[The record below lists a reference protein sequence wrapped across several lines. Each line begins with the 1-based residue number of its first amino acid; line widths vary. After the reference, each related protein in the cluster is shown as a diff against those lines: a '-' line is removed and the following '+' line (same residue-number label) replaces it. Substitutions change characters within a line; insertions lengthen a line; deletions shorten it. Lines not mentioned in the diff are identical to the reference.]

1 MYVKIGMMLSGI
13 LNVDKPKGLTS
24 HDVVDL
30 VRKAARQRQVGHAG
44 TLDPIA
50 TGVLPLCLGNATKL
64 SEFLTAEEKE
74 YRLVCRF
81 GIETDTQDITGE
93 TIALKPVEDLSLAQI
108 EAVLPRFRGEI
119 QQIPPMVSAK
129 RHQGKRLYDLARQ
142 GVEVEREPVNV
153 TVLDLEVIGY
163 SAPDLEI
170 RVLCSKGTYVRT
182 LCHDIGRE
190 VGCGGVMASLVRTR
204 CGPLSAADSV
214 DAALLRDP
222 ESIQQHLLS
231 PDAVL
236 TKFPAV
242 TIQDNEVKSW
252 MTGRSIRSG
261 AILSTSADYDR
272 DALLRIKSRDG
283 RLVGL
288 GKSMFDSAQVAR
300 LGGDLEVLKPVRVF
314 PQPFASKP

>member
-1 MYVKIGMMLSGI
+1 MLSGI

-30 VRKAARQRQVGHAG
+30 IRKATRQRQVGHAG

-81 GIETDTQDITGE
+81 GLETDTQDITGE
-93 TIALKPVEDLSLAQI
+93 TIAAKPAEELSLELIEDL
-108 EAVLPRFRGEI
+108 LPRFRGGI

-142 GVEVEREPVNV
+142 GVEVEREPIQV
-153 TVLDLEVIGY
+153 TIFELEVLGY
-163 SAPDLEI
+163 AAPDLEI

-182 LCHDIGRE
+182 LCHDMGQAL
-190 VGCGGVMASLVRTR
+190 GYGAVMASLVRTR
-204 CGPLSAADSV
+204 CGPLSVADAI
-214 DAALLRDP
+214 DAALLKDP
-222 ESIQQHLLS
+222 DSVREHLIS
-231 PDAVL
+231 PDLVL
-236 TKFPAV
+236 TKFPSV
-242 TIQDNEVKSW
+242 TIQDNEVKAW

-261 AILSTSADYDR
+261 AILSTSTSYDR

-288 GKSMFDSAQVAR
+288 GRSMFDSAQVAR

>member
-1 MYVKIGMMLSGI
+1 MKIGKMLSGI

-93 TIALKPVEDLSLAQI
+93 TTTTKSALDLTLGQIEDL
-108 EAVLPRFRGEI
+108 LPRFRGEI

-142 GVEVEREPVNV
+142 GVEVERDPVDV
-153 TVLDLEVIGY
+153 TIFELEILGY
-163 SAPDLEI
+163 TAPDLEI

-182 LCHDIGRE
+182 LCHDIGKE
-190 VGCGGVMASLVRTR
+190 LGYGAVMASLVRTR
-204 CGPLSAADSV
+204 CGPLSVADSV
-214 DAALLRDP
+214 DAALLKDP
-222 ESIQQHLLS
+222 ESVREHLLS
-231 PDAVL
+231 PDTVL

-242 TIQDNEVKSW
+242 TIQDHEVKSW

-261 AILSTSADYDR
+261 AILSTSADYSR
-272 DALLRIKSRDG
+272 DTLLRIKSRDG

-288 GKSMFDSAQVAR
+288 GRSLFDSAQVAR

>member
-1 MYVKIGMMLSGI
+1 MLSGI

-30 VRKAARQRQVGHAG
+30 IRKASRQRQVGHAG

-74 YRLVCRF
+74 YQLVCRF
-81 GIETDTQDITGE
+81 GLETDTQDITGE
-93 TIALKPVEDLSLAQI
+93 TIVTKSADHLSLEQI
-108 EAVLPRFRGEI
+108 QEILPRFQGEI
-119 QQIPPMVSAK
+119 QQVPPMVSAK

-142 GVEVEREPVNV
+142 GVEVEREPVQVKIFEMEVLGYNV
-153 TVLDLEVIGY
+153 
-163 SAPDLEI
+163 PDLEI

-182 LCHDIGRE
+182 LCHDLGQAM
-190 VGCGGVMASLVRTR
+190 GCGAVMASLVRTR
-204 CGPLSAADSV
+204 CGPLSVTEAVDS
-214 DAALLRDP
+214 ALLKDP
-222 ESIQQHLLS
+222 ESVREHLIS
-231 PDAVL
+231 PDTVL

-242 TIQDNEVKSW
+242 TILDNEVKLW

-261 AILSTSADYDR
+261 AILSTSASYDR

-288 GKSMFDSAQVAR
+288 GKSMFDSTQVAR

>member
-1 MYVKIGMMLSGI
+1 MLSGI

-74 YRLVCRF
+74 YQLVCRF

-93 TIALKPVEDLSLAQI
+93 TLTVTPAEDLSLEQI
-108 EAVLPRFRGEI
+108 EEVLPRYRGEI

-142 GVEVEREPVNV
+142 GVEVEREPIDV
-153 TVLDLEVIGY
+153 TIFELEVLGY
-163 SAPDLEI
+163 STPDLEI

-182 LCHDIGRE
+182 LCHDIGR
-190 VGCGGVMASLVRTR
+190 VLGCGAVMASLVRTR
-204 CGPLSAADSV
+204 CGPLSVEDSV
-214 DAALLRDP
+214 DAAILKDP
-222 ESIQQHLLS
+222 DSVREHLIS

-242 TIQDNEVKSW
+242 TIHDSEVKSW

-261 AILSTSADYDR
+261 AILSTSCDYGR

>member
-1 MYVKIGMMLSGI
+1 MLSGI

-30 VRKAARQRQVGHAG
+30 IRKATRQRQVGHAG

-74 YRLVCRF
+74 YQLVCRF

-93 TIALKPVEDLSLAQI
+93 TLAEQPAGELTLAQI
-108 EAVLPRFRGEI
+108 ETVLPQFRGAI

-142 GVEVEREPVNV
+142 GVEVEREPVDV
-153 TVLDLEVIGY
+153 SIFELEVLGY
-163 SAPDLEI
+163 NTPDLEL
-170 RVLCSKGTYVRT
+170 RALCSKGTYVRT
-182 LCHDIGRE
+182 LCHDIGKAL
-190 VGCGGVMASLVRTR
+190 GCGAVMASLVRTR
-204 CGPLSAADSV
+204 CGPMSVTDSV
-214 DAALLRDP
+214 DAALLKDP
-222 ESIQQHLLS
+222 ESVREHLIS
-231 PDAVL
+231 PDTVL

-242 TIQDNEVKSW
+242 TIQDNEVKAW

-261 AILSTSADYDR
+261 AILSTSSDYAR
-272 DALLRIKSRDG
+272 DTLLRIKSRDG

-288 GKSMFDSAQVAR
+288 GKSMFDSTQVAR

-314 PQPFASKP
+314 PQPFAAKP